1 MIKAIEQLSWRV
13 FFVVLSNSSATVIT
27 WWFVWNLCCTCGT
40 LFAVIVWRSLSKTT
54 RNFWRQRE
62 PAEDLAKQAKRHI
75 ALFFTT
81 WPIWRSSKSLCTI
94 LKWCFRCSNNCHFF
108 NSFLNKH
115 GATPWKTSPQN
126 VSLYSLKNLTITS
139 SLLWWATRTYYFIT
153 GFLRTVFS

>member
-40 LFAVIVWRSLSKTT
+40 LFAVIVWRSLSNEDVKFLTTT
-54 RNFWRQRE
+54 RARRRSC
-62 PAEDLAKQAKRHI
+62 QASERTYR
-75 ALFFTT
+75 LFFTT

-126 VSLYSLKNLTITS
+126 VSLFSLKNLTITS
-139 SLLWWATRTYYFIT
+139 CFLWWATRKYYFIT
-153 GFLRTVFS
+153 GFLRTVFK